1 MESIEVGQLER
12 ETHELIGA
20 LDAVS
25 TLREELEL
33 RLEEAR
39 DDCVREVLDN
49 IIALVDAQG
58 IEYRHRRDE
67 CRARLQRERER
78 GQEKGVRTLYSV
90 YPCDSDQSYTRV
102 SVLPFL

>member
-20 LDAVS
+20 LDTVS

-67 CRARLQRERER
+67 CRARLQREKHDDPE
-78 GQEKGVRTLYSV
+78 Q
-90 YPCDSDQSYTRV
+90 
-102 SVLPFL
+102 